1 LAIVIFDLDGTL
13 CDISHRRPLVEGKNK
28 DWDEFYKQC
37 VKDSPKHE
45 VIKMFKLL
53 QSDMHTMVIFS
64 GRSDVVRKETYQWLR
79 KNEIRP
85 DILIMREDGDFTP
98 DDKLKKKWLQIIN
111 KSDILCVFD
120 DRDRIVKMWREEGL
134 TCFQVADGNF

>member
-1 LAIVIFDLDGTL
+1 MAIVIFDLDGTL
-13 CDISHRRPLVEGKNK
+13 CDITHRRPLVEGQEKN
-28 DWDEFYKQC
+28 WGEFYRQC
-37 VKDSPKHE
+37 VNDIPKPP
-45 VIKMFKLL
+45 VIKIFHLL
-53 QSDMHTMVIFS
+53 QSAGNTMVIFS

-79 KNEIRP
+79 KNDIKP

-98 DDKLKKKWLQIIN
+98 DDKLKQKWLKIIN

-120 DRDRIVKMWREEGL
+120 DRDRIVKMWRGEGL